1 MSCYKTRRKA
11 TRRSKQREFFVY
23 EDSVEPGSVGRCT
36 SAAQPISNDLDP
48 PKENFEE
55 RGELEVE
62 AVTEQLSR
70 DLSYAIQRHHRT
82 LSTTSATSLFSAD
95 GSLHLPQQATSSVP
109 GGGPRGVLGRISQR
123 TTEMS

>member
-1 MSCYKTRRKA
+1 MSCYKSRRKA

-23 EDSVEPGSVGRCT
+23 EDSVEPGIVGRCT

-82 LSTTSATSLFSAD
+82 LSTQSDTSLNSANEN
-95 GSLHLPQQATSSVP
+95 LPLPQRANQLLP
-109 GGGPRGVLGRISQR
+109 GGGSRGVLGGTSQR
-123 TTEMS
+123 ITEVS

>member
-1 MSCYKTRRKA
+1 MSCYKSRRKA

-23 EDSVEPGSVGRCT
+23 EDSVEPGSVGGCT

-70 DLSYAIQRHHRT
+70 NLSSAIQRHHRT
-82 LSTTSATSLFSAD
+82 LSTQSDTSLNS
-95 GSLHLPQQATSSVP
+95 GNENLPLPQRATQLLP
-109 GGGPRGVLGRISQR
+109 GGGSRRVLGGTSQR
-123 TTEMS
+123 ITEVS